1 MVKILV
7 IEDEASL
14 LEEIVS
20 LLQFE
25 DFEIIGAPD
34 GSVGVQLAR
43 AHLPDLIISDIMMPG
58 LDGYGVLQALQDD
71 PATRQLPFIFLT
83 ARADYGQVRQG
94 MQLGADDYLTKPFTR
109 EELLSAIRARLEK
122 REMVRDRYEQRIENL
137 RDSIALALPHEL
149 RTPLTGLMGYAEMI
163 MLDSAV
169 LEPAQVSEMAD
180 ALLKSG
186 LRLQRQLQNFLLYAQ
201 LELGQR
207 EHGAGVLLAGALEA
221 APAQVI
227 ERAAREQVAER
238 NREADLHVSLENVPV
253 CVARSVLD
261 KIVVELVD
269 NAAKF
274 SAAGTPI
281 RVYGGAVGSEY
292 VLRISDEGR
301 GMSAEQIRDSG
312 AYLQFE
318 RHLYEHQGVGL
329 GLTLARQ
336 LALVS
341 GGAFHIES
349 EPGCGTTV
357 TVRLPLAS
365 AVT

>member
-7 IEDEASL
+7 IEDEAPL

-25 DFEIIGAPD
+25 DFEVIGAPD

-43 AHLPDLIISDIMMPG
+43 AYLPDLIISDIMMPS

-71 PATRQLPFIFLT
+71 PATRQVPFIFLT

-94 MQLGADDYLTKPFTR
+94 MQLGADDYVTKPFTR
-109 EELLSAIRARLEK
+109 EELLLAIRARLQK
-122 REMVRDRYEQRIENL
+122 REVVRDRYEQRIETL

-149 RTPLTGLMGYAEMI
+149 RTPLTSLMGYAEMI
-163 MLDSAV
+163 MLDSAI
-169 LEPAQVSEMAD
+169 LDPAQVSTMAD
-180 ALLKSG
+180 AILKAG
-186 LRLQRQLQNFLLYAQ
+186 VRLQRQLQNFLLYAQ

-207 EHGAGVLLAGALEA
+207 EHSGGVALAGALEA

-238 NREADLHVSLENVPV
+238 SREADLHLSLENAPV
-253 CVARSVLD
+253 CVTRSVLD
-261 KIVVELVD
+261 KIVVELVN

-281 RVYGGAVGSEY
+281 RVSGRVAGSDY
-292 VLRISDEGR
+292 VLRISDRGR
-301 GMSAEQIRDSG
+301 GMTAEQIRESG

-336 LALVS
+336 LALLS
-341 GGAFHIES
+341 GGGFEIES
-349 EPGCGTTV
+349 EPGQGTTV
-357 TVRLPLAS
+357 TVRLPLP
-365 AVT
+365 VEG